1 MEWDS
6 PVGLDIY
13 NSTIYIASRALAKS
27 QAMGIGMLMLALYN
41 ASIIELVDS
50 ICRVVRTCNIC

>member
-1 MEWDS
+1 MDS

-27 QAMGIGMLMLALYN
+27 QAMGIGVLMLALDPHLSH
-41 ASIIELVDS
+41 ARDISRQDD
-50 ICRVVRTCNIC
+50 

>member
-1 MEWDS
+1 VYLCGMDS

-27 QAMGIGMLMLALYN
+27 QAMGIGMLMLAL
-41 ASIIELVDS
+41 
-50 ICRVVRTCNIC
+50 